1 MSRFSTPS
9 ASRRARQKAIAK
21 RRKLQGRH
29 QAFIDPDYE
38 AKKTRRKLARAS
50 RRANR

>member
-1 MSRFSTPS
+1 MSRFNTPS

-21 RRKLQGRH
+21 GRKLQGRH
-29 QAFIDPDYE
+29 QAFIDPNYE
-38 AKKTRRKLARAS
+38 AKKARRKLARAS